1 MDVQELI
8 KRGYRALGL
17 GADDDVLAMFD
28 QLGGEPAHWA
38 VYEVGAFGRRHPAS
52 DVVAMEL
59 FGGLPS
65 HFEVIGV
72 ELRTWSM
79 NRRATKLTVIGRYRA
94 RIRGTWEVL
103 ALPFTHIWHVPGGRV
118 DRVVSLLDGV
128 EIRRLAPAQ
137 SRPPRLKAAVRA
149 ARAPRP
155 GRRPSSSTTW

>member
-28 QLGGEPAHWA
+28 QLDAEPADWV
-38 VYEVGAFGRRHPAS
+38 VYELGAFGRRHPAS

-72 ELRTWSM
+72 DPRTWSM
-79 NRRATKLTVIGRYRA
+79 NRRRTRLTVSGQYRV
-94 RIRGTWEVL
+94 RPRGSWEVL
-103 ALPFTHIWHVPGGRV
+103 VLPFTHIWRFTGGRV
-118 DRVVSLLDGV
+118 DKVLSLLDGV
-128 EIRRLAPAQ
+128 EIRRLAPT
-137 SRPPRLKAAVRA
+137 RA
-149 ARAPRP
+149 AGSR
-155 GRRPSSSTTW
+155 G

>member
-1 MDVQELI
+1 MDAQELI

-28 QLGGEPAHWA
+28 QLGSEPADWA
-38 VYEVGAFGRRHPAS
+38 VYEAGAFGRRRPAS

-79 NRRATKLTVIGRYRA
+79 NRRGTKLTVIGRYRA

-128 EIRRLAPAQ
+128 EIRRRAPAE
-137 SRPPRLKAAVRA
+137 AA
-149 ARAPRP
+149 
-155 GRRPSSSTTW
+155 GRRG